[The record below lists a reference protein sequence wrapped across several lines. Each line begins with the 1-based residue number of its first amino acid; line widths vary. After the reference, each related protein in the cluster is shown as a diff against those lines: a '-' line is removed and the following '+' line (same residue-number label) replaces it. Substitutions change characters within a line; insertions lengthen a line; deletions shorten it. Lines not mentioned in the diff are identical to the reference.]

1 MSCAQ
6 EHDIVLFTHSCK
18 QKHQLKT
25 FSGGIQLFFTQTPN
39 SLADFSQGPPGGG
52 GGGERRDLGVNCTIS
67 ARFTFV
73 AYFLL
78 VPHRAV
84 GVYFVA
90 YLYFS

>member
-1 MSCAQ
+1 MVEYSNFSPKPQ
-6 EHDIVLFTHSCK
+6 THLPISVK
-18 QKHQLKT
+18 IPR
-25 FSGGIQLFFTQTPN
+25 GE
-39 SLADFSQGPPGGG
+39 G

>member
-1 MSCAQ
+1 MAEYSNFSPKPQ
-6 EHDIVLFTHSCK
+6 THLPISVK
-18 QKHQLKT
+18 VPR
-25 FSGGIQLFFTQTPN
+25 GG
-39 SLADFSQGPPGGG
+39 DGGA
-52 GGGERRDLGVNCTIS
+52 GGERRDLGVNCTIS
-67 ARFTFV
+67 VRFTFV